1 VPALR
6 RKSSSVGTIVVI
18 LVGFGR
24 IGKAVPRVPL
34 FIESNVLKAR
44 DLDLGIW
51 WDGGQVVSAHL
62 GHGSAWS
69 GAIEVSP
76 TTRGILKDRR

>member
-1 VPALR
+1 MPALR
-6 RKSSSVGTIVVI
+6 RKSSSVGTIVI

-76 TTRGILKDRR
+76 TSRGIFKYRR